1 MIETLVTS
9 DAQDLLY
16 QLNSLFEQEL
26 KCQPKA
32 CGLRLIETTHDNG
45 LRMTARLRD
54 FEVKDLLSLTQFFGF
69 STETFS
75 LSVNLLDRFLS
86 RMKIQPKH
94 LGCVGLTC
102 FYLSVKATEEE
113 RNVPLATDLLRISQY
128 KFTVFDMM
136 RMEKIVLEKLG
147 WKVKATTAFHFLQ
160 LYHSLVYENL
170 TNERKKLFVLDKLET
185 HLKACHGR
193 IGFSKAKPSVL
204 ALSVLALEIHEHKLF
219 ELIDAL
225 ESLQVYSKMSSR
237 DLFCWKELVSKCL
250 AEYSTSKCSKPNVQ
264 KLKWI
269 VSGRTAKQLKHSY
282 YRIAHLPTIPESG
295 S

>member
-9 DAQDLLY
+9 EAQDLLY
-16 QLNSLFEQEL
+16 QLNSLLDQEL

-32 CGLRLIETTHDNG
+32 SGLRIIETAHDNG

-86 RMKIQPKH
+86 KMKIQPKH

-113 RNVPLATDLLRISQY
+113 RNVPLATDLIRISQY

-136 RMEKIVLEKLG
+136 RMEKIILEKFS
-147 WKVKATTAFHFLQ
+147 WRVKAITALHLLR
-160 LYHSLVYENL
+160 LYYSLVYENL
-170 TNERKKLFVLDKLET
+170 SNERKKLFVLEKLET
-185 HLKACHGR
+185 QLKACHCR
-193 IGFSKAKPSVL
+193 IAFSKAKPSAL
-204 ALSVLALEIHEHKLF
+204 ALSILALEIQEQKLL
-219 ELIDAL
+219 ELTNAM
-225 ESLQVYSKMSSR
+225 ECLQICSKVNGR
-237 DLFCWKELVSKCL
+237 DLVCWKELVSKCL

-269 VSGRTAKQLKHSY
+269 VSGRTARQLKHSY
-282 YRIAHLPTIPESG
+282 FRIAHLPTIPESG

>member
-9 DAQDLLY
+9 EAQDLLY
-16 QLNSLFEQEL
+16 QLNSLLDQEL

-32 CGLRLIETTHDNG
+32 CGLRIIETAHDNG
-45 LRMTARLRD
+45 LRMTAKLRD

-69 STETFS
+69 SAETFS

-86 RMKIQPKH
+86 KMKIQPKH

-102 FYLSVKATEEE
+102 FYLSVKASEEE
-113 RNVPLATDLLRISQY
+113 RNVPLVTDLIRISQY
-128 KFTVFDMM
+128 KFTIYDMM

-147 WKVKATTAFHFLQ
+147 WKVKAITALTLLQ

-170 TNERKKLFVLDKLET
+170 PNERKKLLLLEKLET
-185 HLKACHGR
+185 QLKACHGR
-193 IGFSKAKPSVL
+193 IAFSRAKPSIL
-204 ALSVLALEIHEHKLF
+204 ALAILALEVQEQKLF
-219 ELIDAL
+219 ELTNAM
-225 ESLQVYSKMSSR
+225 ECLQVCSRVSSR
-237 DLFCWKELVSKCL
+237 DLVCWKELVAKCL
-250 AEYSTSKCSKPNVQ
+250 AEYSTCKCSKPNVQ

-269 VSGRTAKQLKHSY
+269 VSGRTARQLKHSY
-282 YRIAHLPTIPESG
+282 YRIAHLPTIPETG

>member
-1 MIETLVTS
+1 MIDTLVTS
-9 DAQDLLY
+9 EAQDLLY
-16 QLNSLFEQEL
+16 QLNSLLEQEL

-32 CGLRLIETTHDNG
+32 CGLRLIETAHDNG

-75 LSVNLLDRFLS
+75 LSVNMLDRFLGK
-86 RMKIQPKH
+86 MKVQPKH

-102 FYLSVKATEEE
+102 FYLAVKATEEE
-113 RNVPLATDLLRISQY
+113 RNVPLATDIIRISQY

-147 WKVKATTAFHFLQ
+147 WKVKATTALHLLH
-160 LYHSLVYENL
+160 LYHSLIYENL
-170 TNERKKLFVLDKLET
+170 TSERQKLFTLERLET
-185 HLKACHGR
+185 HLKACHCK

-204 ALSVLALEIHEHKLF
+204 ALSILAVEIQEQKLF
-219 ELIDAL
+219 ELTEAV
-225 ESLQVYSKMSSR
+225 ECLQIHSKMGSR
-237 DLFCWKELVSKCL
+237 DLVCWKELVSKCL
-250 AEYSTSKCSKPNVQ
+250 AEYSSSKCSKPNVQ

-269 VSGRTAKQLKHSY
+269 VSGRTARQLKHSY

>member
-1 MIETLVTS
+1 MIDALVTS
-9 DAQDLLY
+9 EAQRLLH
-16 QLNSLFEQEL
+16 QLHSFLEQEL

-32 CGLRLIETTHDNG
+32 CGLRLIESAHDNG
-45 LRMTARLRD
+45 LRMTSRLRD

-75 LSVNLLDRFLS
+75 LAVNILDRFLAK
-86 RMKIQPKH
+86 MKVQPKY

-102 FYLSVKATEEE
+102 LYLAVKTTEEE
-113 RNVPLATDLLRISQY
+113 RNVPLATDLIRISQY
-128 KFTVFDMM
+128 KFTVCDMM

-147 WKVKATTAFHFLQ
+147 WKVRTTTAYHLLQ
-160 LYHSLVYENL
+160 VYHSLVVENL
-170 TNERKKLFVLDKLET
+170 SSERQKLFPLE
-185 HLKACHGR
+185 HLEANLKACHCR
-193 IGFSKAKPSVL
+193 LGFSKAKPSLL
-204 ALSVLALEIHEHKLF
+204 ALSILAVEMQDQKLY
-219 ELIDAL
+219 ELSEVI
-225 ESLQVYSKMSSR
+225 EGLQTYSKISGR

-250 AEYSTSKCSKPNVQ
+250 AEYSSSKCSKPNVQ

-269 VSGRTAKQLKHSY
+269 VSGRTARQLKHSY